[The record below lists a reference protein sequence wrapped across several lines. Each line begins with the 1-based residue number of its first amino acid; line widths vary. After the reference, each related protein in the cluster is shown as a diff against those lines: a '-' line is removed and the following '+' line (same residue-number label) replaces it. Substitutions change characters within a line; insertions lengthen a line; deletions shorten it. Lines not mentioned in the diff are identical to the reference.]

1 MKLRLGIHIGPQN
14 ISMADLR
21 RLWRF
26 ADEHLDWISVW
37 DHFYEAPYVNGESPH
52 FEAVAMM
59 AAIATDTRRV
69 RIGNMVFCML
79 YRNPGLLAKS
89 LVTLDHLGNGRLE
102 VGRGAGWHEA
112 EFAAYG
118 YAFPPIK
125 QRLDMLEEGTEVL
138 KSLLAQPRTEHH
150 GAYYQMNNA
159 ALYHSIRLDSQ
170 LEVDIEYWR
179 KMFAVNVEGVLL
191 CTQAFAPMMIGQ
203 NYGRI
208 INQASVGAYLGG
220 GGAYAVSKV
229 ALLGITQG
237 FARELGRHGITV
249 NAIAPGLVF
258 TEATLATVSEAAQEA
273 MVTRAAVPVQG
284 QPRDL
289 TSALLFFASEDSRW
303 VTGQTLIVDGGL
315 SARL

>member
-1 MKLRLGIHIGPQN
+1 VGTEQRVAVVTGSGRGIGREYALALARAGFAVAV
-14 ISMADLR
+14 ADLDPAGAGETTDLIAKAQGRAAAFTADVSDQDSVR
-21 RLWRF
+21 RLA
-26 ADEHLDWISVW
+26 AD
-37 DHFYEAPYVNGESPH
+37 
-52 FEAVAMM
+52 
-59 AAIATDTRRV
+59 V
-69 RIGNMVFCML
+69 RSAFGTVHV
-79 YRNPGLLAKS
+79 
-89 LVTLDHLGNGRLE
+89 LV
-102 VGRGAGWHEA
+102 
-112 EFAAYG
+112 
-118 YAFPPIK
+118 
-125 QRLDMLEEGTEVL
+125 
-138 KSLLAQPRTEHH
+138 
-150 GAYYQMNNA
+150 NNA

-203 NYGRI
+203 RYGRI

-237 FARELGRHGITV
+237 FARELGQHGITV

-258 TEATLATVSEAAQEA
+258 TEATLATVPDAAQAA
-273 MVTRAAVPVQG
+273 MVARAAIPVKG

-315 SARL
+315 AARL

>member
-1 MKLRLGIHIGPQN
+1 MERSTGVGAERRVAVVTGAGRGIGREYALALARAGYAVAV
-14 ISMADLR
+14 ADLNR
-21 RLWRF
+21 
-26 ADEHLDWISVW
+26 A
-37 DHFYEAPYVNGESPH
+37 
-52 FEAVAMM
+52 
-59 AAIATDTRRV
+59 
-69 RIGNMVFCML
+69 
-79 YRNPGLLAKS
+79 
-89 LVTLDHLGNGRLE
+89 
-102 VGRGAGWHEA
+102 GAGETADLIEKEQGHA
-112 EFAAYG
+112 AAFAADVSDTG
-118 YAFPPIK
+118 SV
-125 QRLDMLEEGTEVL
+125 QRLAADVRSAFGTVHVL
-138 KSLLAQPRTEHH
+138 V
-150 GAYYQMNNA
+150 NNA

-191 CTQAFAPMMIGQ
+191 CTQAFAPMMIAQ
-203 NYGRI
+203 HYGRI
-208 INQASVGAYLGG
+208 INQASAGAYLGG

-237 FARELGRHGITV
+237 FARELGPHGITV

-258 TEATLATVSEAAQEA
+258 TEATLATVSAAAQEA
-273 MVTRAAVPVQG
+273 MVARAAIPVQG